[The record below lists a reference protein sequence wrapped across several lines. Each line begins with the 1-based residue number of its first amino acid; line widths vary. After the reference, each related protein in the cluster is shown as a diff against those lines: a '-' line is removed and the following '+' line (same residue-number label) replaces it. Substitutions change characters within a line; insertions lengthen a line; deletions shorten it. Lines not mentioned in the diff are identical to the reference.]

1 MKKIKIK
8 DSDYLYQTGLIRALE
23 NNIVSADKFIAMAQ
37 TRDMSDLVR
46 MFEDVGISSE
56 NGYDAGIDARLNEAF
71 ELAYKISGSKVF
83 DVFRYQYDAH
93 NLKSAIK
100 SALRDSDP
108 THLFVE
114 LGTVET
120 SRIAACVRDRDFS
133 PFPNEMAEAANIA
146 LDEYARTSDPQR
158 IDTLIDKACYAS
170 MKRLLSDYDFP
181 FLTELTSVRI
191 DLTNILT
198 TIRLM
203 RMKSGYVNFAFLC
216 ENLIEGGN
224 IALSQLVSLFER
236 DEEELFRYLSSGEY
250 SALAVYGAGAS
261 LSMLERA
268 CDDEYMRY
276 VKDNT
281 KYLSYGASVLAAYIV
296 AREYEAKNLRILYAS
311 KKAALPTEK
320 ITERLR
326 TSYV

>member
-1 MKKIKIK
+1 MKKTKIK

-23 NNIVSADKFIAMAQ
+23 NSIVGAEKLIAMAQ
-37 TRDMSDLVR
+37 TKNLSDLTR
-46 MFEDVGISSE
+46 MLEDAGVSPE

-71 ELAYKISGSKVF
+71 ETAYKISGAKVF
-83 DVFRYQYDAH
+83 DVLRYQYDAH

-108 THLFVE
+108 GHLFVE

-133 PFPNEMAEAANIA
+133 PFPEEMAEAANTA

-181 FLTELTSVRI
+181 FLSELVSVRI

-198 TIRLM
+198 TVRLL
-203 RMKSGYVNFAFLC
+203 RMKSGYVNSAFLR
-216 ENLIEGGN
+216 ENLIDGGT
-224 IALSQLVSLFER
+224 IEISQLVTLFEK
-236 DEEELFRYLSSGEY
+236 DEEELFRYLASGEY
-250 SALAVYGAGAS
+250 SALAANGAGVS
-261 LSMLERA
+261 LSALERE

-276 VKDNT
+276 VKDHT
-281 KYLSYGASVLAAYIV
+281 KFVSYGACVLAAYIV

-311 KKAALPTEK
+311 KQAALPTEK

-326 TSYV
+326 ASYV